1 MLELITRGIGLGF
14 GAGSTPGP
22 FMSYLIATTLS
33 RGWKV
38 GFIVIL
44 APLVSDIPIIIM
56 TTLLLAEL
64 SDSVVSVMQIIGGLF
79 VLYIAWGA
87 WGQYDAGESFVGK
100 TDDIKVSEDGIF
112 MQTIRQAVTM
122 NLLSPGPYLFWG
134 TVNGPLLRDGFDQS
148 VWHGVG
154 FLLAFYGTFIG
165 FMAGMVLVFDRLRT
179 VDERMTQRIIL
190 VAIIVLGIL
199 GVSLILE
206 GTGVI

>member
-33 RGWKV
+33 RGWKIGMV
-38 GFIVIL
+38 VIL
-44 APLVSDIPIIIM
+44 APLVSDLPIIII

-64 SDSVVSVMQIIGGLF
+64 SNSVISVMQIVGGLF

-87 WGQYDAGESFVGK
+87 WGQYRAGETFVSK
-100 TDDIKVSEDGIF
+100 TDKIKVGERGVF
-112 MQTIRQAVTM
+112 RQTLRQAVMM

-134 TVNGPLLRDGFDQS
+134 TVNGPLLRDGLDQS
-148 VWHGVG
+148 LWHGIA
-154 FLLAFYGTFIG
+154 FLVAFYGTFIG
-165 FMAGMVLVFDRLRT
+165 MMAGMVLVFDRLRT
-179 VDERMTQRIIL
+179 LDEQVTKTIIL
-190 VAIIVLGIL
+190 IAIVVLGVL

-206 GTGVI
+206 GTGVT